1 MHRSVLLFLDMLF
14 TATLDLAWEKIW
26 LIYLSGCLVF
36 GDSHTSCFGIVCRFH
51 ERLLTGTGAQIASD

>member
-14 TATLDLAWEKIW
+14 TTTLDLAWEKFW
-26 LIYLSGCLVF
+26 LIYLNGCLVF
-36 GDSHTSCFGIVCRFH
+36 GDSHTNCFGIVCRIH